1 MNSYKG
7 VKTNEGLSKEFHVT
21 EGILQGETLNPLL
34 FSLFISDLEIFLV
47 FGKSGHFREAAQ

>member
-34 FSLFISDLEIFLV
+34 FSLFISDLEIFLEI
-47 FGKSGHFREAAQ
+47 KE